1 MIAIRSLGRGKGF
14 AKSSCSRRTTATDM
28 PKLTRHARAGRR
40 VRVGA
45 LTKPSQAT
53 YEVLPKLLE
62 CQDSRCSP
70 LALLG
75 MVAPEHRQTRAAV
88 ERTLVERR

>member
-1 MIAIRSLGRGKGF
+1 MTAVRPLGRGKRF

-75 MVAPEHRQTRAAV
+75 MALEHRQTRAAV